1 MATEAGFFKK
11 VGAAIKK
18 GAENRKKNI
27 ESGKSK
33 ESVADEPKES
43 KAGASTAAM
52 AQDVYQS
59 GSRYISDLE
68 L

>member
-52 AQDVYQS
+52 THLFLSTVNAMKKF
-59 GSRYISDLE
+59 
-68 L
+68 